1 MSDSGRILT
10 NNSFT
15 CPPPPFADQPKHF
28 FLIKLS
34 PIGRLCLPAQAPHG
48 IPSPPPAVGHV
59 HTPPF
64 SPGDFPRPPS
74 PGGVRQPRHD
84 ARHPGEDG
92 PPDAAG
98 RGGHAALPE
107 VFLRLVFGVP
117 PPPPR
122 GGGPGTC
129 DPPNIKPPW
138 LCMWGFNTLR
148 GGGC

>member
-59 HTPPF
+59 HTPPPPGTSLGLRPQVVYDSHATTPAILEKTARLTLLDAEGTRPFQRF
-64 SPGDFPRPPS
+64 SCGWCLGSR
-74 PGGVRQPRHD
+74 
-84 ARHPGEDG
+84 
-92 PPDAAG
+92 
-98 RGGHAALPE
+98 
-107 VFLRLVFGVP
+107 

-148 GGGC
+148 GGC